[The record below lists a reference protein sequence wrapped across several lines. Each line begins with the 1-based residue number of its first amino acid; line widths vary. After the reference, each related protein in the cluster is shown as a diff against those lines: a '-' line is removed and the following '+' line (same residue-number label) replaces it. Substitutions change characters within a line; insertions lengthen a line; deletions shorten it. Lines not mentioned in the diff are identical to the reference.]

1 MSGQAGGCA
10 GHAGLPGEVRTALL
24 GALDRL
30 GPALDRLRTATAEPD
45 AADRPCEIC
54 PICALIAV
62 LRGERSELAVRA
74 ADHAAGLV
82 AVLRAALDEGVGAPG
97 AADESA
103 PRNESAPMRTVQHIS
118 VHR

>member
-1 MSGQAGGCA
+1 MSDRTGGCD

-30 GPALDRLRTATAEPD
+30 GPALDRLRTAAQEPD
-45 AADRPCEIC
+45 SADRPCEIC
-54 PICALIAV
+54 PVCALIAV
-62 LRGERSELAVRA
+62 FRGERSELAVRA

-103 PRNESAPMRTVQHIS
+103 RRNRRAPMRTVQHIS